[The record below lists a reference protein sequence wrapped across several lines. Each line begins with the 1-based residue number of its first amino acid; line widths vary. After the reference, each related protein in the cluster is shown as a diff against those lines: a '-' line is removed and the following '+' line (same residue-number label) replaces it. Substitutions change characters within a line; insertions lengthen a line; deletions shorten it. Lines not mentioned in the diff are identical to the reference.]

1 MKKKGFTLVELIAV
15 MSIMCVISIAIFGI
29 YITGIKRAETTKI
42 NADIENE
49 YRNFYQ
55 VIKNSIKEDRDY
67 IKLFYDDN
75 TSRGWT
81 LSDLDKQNN
90 KFNNEFKNSRYE
102 LKEAYL
108 VIKNKKSNIDNIL
121 ISFEKEGVRTFY
133 MIQVNSKDVEYKL
146 DPDNIL
152 NGSVNIIGNI
162 VSYRKICDN
171 VTKFNVNENKGTY
184 YFYLQYTKKGIS
196 REYNFSVNKSNER
209 IIEVNIN

>member
-15 MSIMCVISIAIFGI
+15 MSIMCVILIAIFGI

-75 TSRGWT
+75 TSRGWI
-81 LSDLDKQNN
+81 LSDLDKENN
-90 KFNNEFKNSRYE
+90 NFNNEFKNSRYE

-209 IIEVNIN
+209 IIEININ